1 MSNTFKIPD
10 ELDDWMNEHFLHS
23 KTNSSAKLLKA
34 LPKQFKE
41 DENIISHID
50 EIYNIYNDKRE
61 ALKPKKK
68 KDLVVED
75 KKIDENIL
83 LDFPFRS
90 KLSAYLAKTE
100 NVDMEF
106 PEFVNDKQ
114 LTRLARKFKKP
125 NYSPVR
131 NSWEMDIMFANFG
144 KIHKL
149 YLVLLNINT
158 RYAIVE
164 PIKNK
169 SAAEVSRVIKETR
182 DKDGRNIPIDHLKG
196 DGEAAFAGTDIF
208 LLFDAK
214 QNTRFDASPYT
225 FHNKSVDSFIRT
237 LRNAAGLDE
246 QILTN
251 NKLVQQLV
259 EFYNNTPHNGLPK
272 DKDGI
277 HYTPYEAQN
286 NPDIEWQFI
295 RAMDR
300 KLRDV
305 QMKLHEYGYDDYKK
319 GNILIMHVPKEK
331 TSLRFKKKR
340 RNFDELGMF
349 IKYDKGSVMVK
360 WLSNHKQKAP
370 IRLPIFY
377 TKKIANSMEKIPDKY
392 KKFFNLK

>member
-1 MSNTFKIPD
+1 MSNTFEISED
-10 ELDDWMNEHFLHS
+10 LDLWMNEHFMSDKSIKNS
-23 KTNSSAKLLKA
+23 KKLFKVF
-34 LPKQFKE
+34 PKQFKTNE
-41 DENIISHID
+41 IESHID
-50 EIYNIYNDKRE
+50 EIFNIYNEKRE

-68 KDLVVED
+68 KDLARG
-75 KKIDENIL
+75 DEPVKDNVL
-83 LDFPFRS
+83 LDYPFRS
-90 KLSAYLAKTE
+90 KLSAYLAKTDTLE
-100 NVDMEF
+100 MDF

-114 LTRLARKFKKP
+114 ISKLAQKFKKP
-125 NYSPVR
+125 NYSPYR
-131 NSWEMDIMFANFG
+131 NSWEMDIMFAISG

-149 YLVLLNINT
+149 YLVFLNINT

-169 SAAEVSRVIKETR
+169 SADEVTRVINLIRNEK
-182 DKDGRNIPIDHLKG
+182 NIPIDHIKG
-196 DGEAAFAGTDIF
+196 DGETAFAGEKVF
-208 LLFDAK
+208 YLFNAF

-225 FHNKSVDSFIRT
+225 FHNKQVDSFIRT

-246 QILTN
+246 RVLTN
-251 NKLVQQLV
+251 NNLVQQLV
-259 EFYNNTPHNGLPK
+259 DFYNNTPHNGLPK

-305 QMKLHEYGYDDYKK
+305 QKRLHDYGYDKYKK
-319 GNILIMHVPKEK
+319 GNILIMHVPKQK
-331 TSLRFKKKR
+331 TSLAMKKRR

-360 WLSNHKQKAP
+360 WLTNKNQAAP
-370 IRLPIFY
+370 IRVPIFY
-377 TKKIANSMEKIPDKY
+377 TKKIANSMDKIPDRY
-392 KKFFNLK
+392 KKFFSLI